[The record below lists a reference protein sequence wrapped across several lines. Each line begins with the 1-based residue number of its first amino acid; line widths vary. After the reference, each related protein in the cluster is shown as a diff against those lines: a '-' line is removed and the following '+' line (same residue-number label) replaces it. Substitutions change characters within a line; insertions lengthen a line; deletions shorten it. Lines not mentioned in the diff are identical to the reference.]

1 MSSVGTDIPV
11 PADQLEPLYNAIKR
25 ELTCPEEDPQIF
37 GVDVEGNFNEFLPS
51 REGRPP
57 SCFEPIVPTKADP
70 FDRADLMVQVQP
82 TSFGSSENTL
92 DFFPRNI
99 SGNPEAEL
107 TVPAC
112 CFSRPPSTVL
122 DRTIF
127 ETNFAFFELGQ
138 ILGVPGVPPPPTLYE
153 GSGMPVEESV
163 NAQTEVTQDNANHK
177 DFIEMLRKFGLAITV
192 ALSNLF
198 GVSAAG
204 DPNAQEVV
212 GTVTVSGPFP
222 WVEVSGDL
230 MDDGT
235 FVADG
240 RGTVAGFPDIAVSFA
255 GTLTPGGI
263 VGDYTMGAGGGLPQG
278 EPIIY
283 GVEGRLE
290 EWDTFFDELS
300 AVFLEAAEAAA
311 GLNFEAPLGS
321 VDWGAAMQSI
331 TGELLRTEAGLLY
344 LDAEGAETMPG
355 DGLRGVE
362 TALSELAD
370 AVAGST
376 LISREQTEADL
387 RQAAAQFGE
396 AAGLMDQVSALAR
409 VAPTGTTSQDI
420 QQLLDSLRAT
430 APLLDAVRVSALGN
444 SFTTVSAAGYT
455 GPVASASIV
464 AGFGVTGAADGA
476 AQMIPLPTSLGG
488 VSIRVTDSEG
498 ADSAAEFFFS
508 SNLQS
513 NFLIPAGAALGDAVV
528 TVFQG
533 DQILATGSVRIE
545 PIAPALFTANNNG
558 MGVAAARFILVLPD
572 NSQVEDFIF
581 DPNLPVGSRTALPID
596 LSGEGELVFLVLFGT
611 GIRGFTDEVTA
622 TVGGVAVPV
631 PAALAHADLVGLDQ
645 ANLGPIPPELIG
657 AGEVEIIL
665 VVDGVAANAVT
676 VRFL

>member
-1 MSSVGTDIPV
+1 MRKFYP
-11 PADQLEPLYNAIKR
+11 EPLRQYKCDMT
-25 ELTCPEEDPQIF
+25 LGF
-37 GVDVEGNFNEFLPS
+37 SS
-51 REGRPP
+51 REGPP
-57 SCFEPIVPTKADP
+57 PTCIDPISPTQADLEG
-70 FDRADLMVQVQP
+70 RADLLVQLVRSGQL
-82 TSFGSSENTL
+82 GGEGEEAL
-92 DFFPRNI
+92 YLFPDNVR
-99 SGNPEAEL
+99 GNPAAEL
-107 TVPAC
+107 AVQAC
-112 CFSRPPSTVL
+112 CFGAAQLLGPPPSTPL
-122 DRTIF
+122 DPGPE
-127 ETNFAFFELGQ
+127 ETNEALSQLARDFSIELG
-138 ILGVPGVPPPPTLYE
+138 IPPPPTVYE
-153 GSGMPVEESV
+153 DSGMPVEESV
-163 NAQTEVTQDNANHK
+163 NAQTEVKQDNAPHAAVIK
-177 DFIEMLRKFGLAITV
+177 MVEEAVLVVTTAI
-192 ALSNLF
+192 SNLF
-198 GVSAAG
+198 PVSATG
-204 DPNAQEVV
+204 EPNAQELV
-212 GTVTVSGPFP
+212 GTVTVAGPFP
-222 WVEVSGDL
+222 WVEVTGDL

-240 RGTVAGFPDIAVSFA
+240 KGTVAGFPDIAVSLE
-255 GTLTPGGI
+255 GTLTPGGL
-263 VGDYTMGAGGGLPQG
+263 VGDYTMGAEGGLPQG

-311 GLNFEAPLGS
+311 GVNFEAPLGG
-321 VDWGAAMQSI
+321 VDWGATMQSI

-362 TALSELAD
+362 TALTELAD

-376 LISREQTEADL
+376 LISRQQTEADL

-409 VAPTGTTSQDI
+409 MAPTGTTSQDI
-420 QQLLDSLRAT
+420 QQLLDSLQAT

-455 GPVASASIV
+455 GPVAPASIV

-498 ADSAAEFFFS
+498 ADSPAEFFFS

-513 NFLIPAGAALGDAVV
+513 NFLIPAGTALGDAVL

-545 PIAPALFTANNNG
+545 PIAPGLFAANNDG

-596 LSGEGELVFLVLFGT
+596 LSGEGERVFLVLFGT

-631 PAALAHADLVGLDQ
+631 PAALAHGDLVGLDQ
-645 ANLGPIPPELIG
+645 ANLGPIPLELIG

>member
-1 MSSVGTDIPV
+1 MSAKSRFSSGADRLGVLMSSVGTDIPV

-99 SGNPEAEL
+99 SGNPKAEL

-263 VGDYTMGAGGGLPQG
+263 VGDYTMGAEGGLPQ
-278 EPIIY
+278 
-283 GVEGRLE
+283 
-290 EWDTFFDELS
+290 
-300 AVFLEAAEAAA
+300 
-311 GLNFEAPLGS
+311 
-321 VDWGAAMQSI
+321 GAAMQSI